1 MPMLSRIFSAR
12 GRRHGDER
20 LLDQAIAAWRE
31 DPGEAEKLSEH
42 ARTFVIDAALN
53 PAHDPAAPASLF
65 LPARRLA
72 LAGVL
77 PAVLGAALLLL
88 LGHAGIS
95 PRRPGSVVVEKKGDV
110 VVFNVKNGGRQH
122 TICKSSNPNRFDC
135 DGALR
140 VEGGRFVEPVSDS
153 SSIVFYRID

>member
-1 MPMLSRIFSAR
+1 MFTRILGAR
-12 GRRHGDER
+12 GRRHGDGR

-31 DPGEAEKLSEH
+31 DPGEAETLSEH
-42 ARTFVIDAALN
+42 ARTAIVDHVLN

-65 LPARRLA
+65 VPARRLA

-95 PRRPGSVVVEKKGDV
+95 PSRPGSVVVEKKGDV
-110 VVFNVKNGGRQH
+110 VVFNVKNGGRTH
-122 TICKSSNPNRFDC
+122 TICKSSVPNRFDC
-135 DGALR
+135 DETLR
-140 VEGGRFVEPVSDS
+140 VEGGRYAEPARGGSD
-153 SSIVFYRID
+153 IVFYRID